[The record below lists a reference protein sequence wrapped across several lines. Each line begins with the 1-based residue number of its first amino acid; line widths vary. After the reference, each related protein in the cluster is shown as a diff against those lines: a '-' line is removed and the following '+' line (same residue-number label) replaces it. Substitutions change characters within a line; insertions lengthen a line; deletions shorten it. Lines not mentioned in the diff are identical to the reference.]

1 LLGALDFL
9 AIAEISS
16 ELSGSQVFEKVSN
29 EIDYAS
35 YGTNQ
40 GFLNDSGAL
49 NPLSCRES
57 NDVMHTPGTAVGSGF
72 HGAHFPITGLRKCA
86 EITLGRANRV
96 PESTIRER
104 NRKWKDLL
112 GAEWMYNRSR
122 WKARMKIPVQMLTDR
137 AGSFQT

>member
-1 LLGALDFL
+1 MHLKGVCVSRLLGALDFL

-16 ELSGSQVFEKVSN
+16 DLTGSQVFEKVSN

-57 NDVMHTPGTAVGSGF
+57 NDVMHAPGTAGGSGF
-72 HGAHFPITGLRKCA
+72 HQAHPPHPAGDFSPYIIGGSPPHT
-86 EITLGRANRV
+86 RA
-96 PESTIRER
+96 
-104 NRKWKDLL
+104 LL
-112 GAEWMYNRSR
+112 N
-122 WKARMKIPVQMLTDR
+122 
-137 AGSFQT
+137 